1 MIFNFS
7 AIRGVGNGGFVT
19 FRGRGRDIAGST
31 FLCTCF
37 GIVVGFVFSGGI
49 RLVGGGVFLRSGDG
63 CIRSNRLTCSGNG
76 AEVGTGILINGIAG
90 HADEVCIKAGSVGDG
105 RAIGN
110 DEHALSQGRGLGTVG
125 EEDDACAAGTKKF
138 AGLGEV
144 LKGGCIFGLDGEIA
158 DDNQICAVDQC
169 AEDLELQEVSGTDIT
184 CNSIEI
190 NAKSRGPSA
199 DFTRI
204 DDLSHC
210 GAGNNKVLGQR
221 QGGN

>member
-7 AIRGVGNGGFVT
+7 AIRGVGNGGFVI

-31 FLCTCF
+31 FLCGCF
-37 GIVVGFVFSGGI
+37 GI
-49 RLVGGGVFLRSGDG
+49 VGGGVFLKSGYG
-63 CIRSNRLTCSGNG
+63 CIGSHRLACTGNR
-76 AEVGTGILINGIAG
+76 AEISAGILVNGIAG
-90 HADEVCIKAGSVGDG
+90 HADEVCIKAGSVGDD

-110 DEHALSQGRGLGTVG
+110 DEHALSQGRGLGTIG

-144 LKGGCIFGLDGEIA
+144 LKGGRVFGLDGEIA
-158 DDNQICAVDQC
+158 NDNQICAVDQC
-169 AEDLELQEVSGTDIT
+169 TEDLEFQEVGGADIARD
-184 CNSIEI
+184 SIEI
-190 NAKSRGPSA
+190 NAKSRGPPA

-210 GAGNNKVLGQR
+210 GAWNNKVLGQR
-221 QGGN
+221 QRGN

>member
-1 MIFNFS
+1 M
-7 AIRGVGNGGFVT
+7 
-19 FRGRGRDIAGST
+19 
-31 FLCTCF
+31 
-37 GIVVGFVFSGGI
+37 
-49 RLVGGGVFLRSGDG
+49 
-63 CIRSNRLTCSGNG
+63 
-76 AEVGTGILINGIAG
+76 
-90 HADEVCIKAGSVGDG
+90 CIKAGSVGDD

-110 DEHALSQGRGLGTVG
+110 DEHALSQGGGLGAVG

-144 LKGGCIFGLDGEIA
+144 LKGGRVFGLDREIA
-158 DDNQICAVDQC
+158 DNDQIGTVDQC
-169 AEDLELQEVSGTDIT
+169 AKDLELQEVSGTDIT

-221 QGGN
+221 QGGNQNLVRGNENAAAARWHPHRARVEWAKPGHSKGN

>member
-1 MIFNFS
+1 M
-7 AIRGVGNGGFVT
+7 R
-19 FRGRGRDIAGST
+19 
-31 FLCTCF
+31 
-37 GIVVGFVFSGGI
+37 
-49 RLVGGGVFLRSGDG
+49 
-63 CIRSNRLTCSGNG
+63 
-76 AEVGTGILINGIAG
+76 
-90 HADEVCIKAGSVGDG
+90 IKASRVGDD
-105 RAIGN
+105 RTIGN
-110 DEHALSQGRGLGTVG
+110 DEHALSQGRGLGTIG

-138 AGLGEV
+138 ARLGEV

-158 DDNQICAVDQC
+158 NDNQIGTVDQC
-169 AEDLELQEVSGTDIT
+169 TEDLELQEVGGTDIT

-190 NAKSRGPSA
+190 NAKPRGPPA